1 MEGGV
6 LMKKNV
12 KFTCS
17 KLSEGFI
24 SECEVE
30 NIGDFENPNLFQVTT
45 VYNRSCPLYQLGE
58 CPSLD
63 CVLAQGEVM
72 DYYIHSDPDSV
83 DRR

>member
-1 MEGGV
+1 
-6 LMKKNV
+6 MKKKV

-30 NIGDFENPNLFQVTT
+30 NVSDFENPNLFKVTT
-45 VYNRSCPLYQLGE
+45 VYNQSCPLYQLKK

-63 CVLAQGEVM
+63 CALAQGDVM
-72 DYYIHSDPDSV
+72 DYYSHSDLNSIDYK
-83 DRR
+83 R